1 MKSHDLRQLNADELT
16 TKVEALREDLF
27 KVRFEHATQQLSN
40 TAKVQEAR
48 RTLAR
53 ALTILGEKRR
63 DADQQ
68 G

>member
-1 MKSHDLRQLNADELT
+1 MKPHDLRQLSADELS

-27 KVRFEHATQQLSN
+27 KVRFEHATQQLSD
-40 TAKVQEAR
+40 TSKVGDAK

-63 DADQQ
+63 EAAQQ

>member
-40 TAKVQEAR
+40 TSKVQEAKR
-48 RTLAR
+48 NLAR

-63 DADQQ
+63 EAAQQ

>member
-1 MKSHDLRQLNADELT
+1 MKAHDLRQLTADELT

-40 TAKVQEAR
+40 TAKVSEAKR
-48 RTLAR
+48 NLAR

-63 DADQQ
+63 EAAQ

>member
-1 MKSHDLRQLNADELT
+1 MNSHDLRQLTADELT
-16 TKVEALREDLF
+16 TKVAALREDLF

-40 TAKVQEAR
+40 TAKVGEAK

-53 ALTILGEKRR
+53 AMTILGEKRL
-63 DADQQ
+63 DAAKQ

>member
-16 TKVEALREDLF
+16 TKVAALREDLF

-40 TAKVQEAR
+40 TSKVQEAR
-48 RTLAR
+48 RNLAR

-63 DADQQ
+63 EAAQQ

>member
-63 DADQQ
+63 EADQQ